1 MTLTVVFLTRRL
13 KTFMSHSVI
22 RIMIESAHKNENVY
36 ILNMNLDK
44 L

>member
-13 KTFMSHSVI
+13 KTFMSHLGF
-22 RIMIESAHKNENVY
+22 RIMMESAHKNENLY